1 MSSRHKRERIGAGRF
16 FLLWVR
22 ESFPFRREVL
32 PFTVAHVT
40 CHGKNKTYNKTK
52 RTNGKTTAIHGKS
65 QGTHGKTTP
74 IFHGGSEKPR
84 RKWEA
89 TAEVKCH
96 GGCNLSTT
104 SSWIM
109 AESVEVNLECEYLE
123 LPEDDEVLRVFRIHF
138 SKQFLYNDARY
149 SSSSQLHCV
158 PYWPVSK

>member
-16 FLLWVR
+16 FLLPWVF
-22 ESFPFRREVL
+22 SFSPWGSSF
-32 PFTVAHVT
+32 
-40 CHGKNKTYNKTK
+40 Y
-52 RTNGKTTAIHGKS
+52 
-65 QGTHGKTTP
+65 
-74 IFHGGSEKPR
+74 GGPCNVSRQKQNLQQDKANQRQDNRNSRQISRNSRQDNANFSR

-96 GGCNLSTT
+96 GGCNLTTT

-109 AESVEVNLECEYLE
+109 AESVEGDLECEYLE
-123 LPEDDEVLRVFRIHF
+123 LPEDEEVLRAFNIHF

-149 SSSSQLHCV
+149 SSSSPLQCV